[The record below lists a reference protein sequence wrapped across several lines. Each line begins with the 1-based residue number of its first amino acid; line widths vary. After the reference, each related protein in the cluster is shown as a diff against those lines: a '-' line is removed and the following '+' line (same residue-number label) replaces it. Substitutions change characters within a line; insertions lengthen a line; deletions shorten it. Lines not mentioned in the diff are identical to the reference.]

1 MGSTDIIFMLMVAIS
16 AVNFPEIS
24 GQTGSSSSS
33 VSGEVQ
39 LFDMKL
45 FRESDQKYCC
55 GVNNPEFWG
64 CFQGLVG
71 FGFIDGYFIIF
82 PDLLG
87 RNLLQTNNV
96 SQPMRQ
102 KDDTVRVDP
111 LDNLNKY
118 RGGFDITNKHY
129 WSSTVFTG
137 IYGYAIGVFW
147 LLSGVVYGGFL
158 LSSFFCCKSRRKGKL
173 KKRASCHKH
182 CYLWP
187 ILLAAFFTILAVAAS
202 GLVLGGNAKFNS
214 RARTVVDIVI
224 NTANEASA
232 SIFNVAGAMRGM
244 EINLGSNLE
253 INQATA
259 FLTSTSEKLDVGAAN
274 IERQAR
280 KNRRLIDKGL
290 KIVYAITTVTIS
302 LNLVAV
308 IALSVSGILRLRRAL
323 YLLITLCWFLTFLCW
338 LLFGVYYFLEN
349 FASDTCTALEN
360 FQQNPSN
367 SSLSSI
373 LPCDELLSAESV
385 LYDVSA
391 GIYNTVNEAKFI
403 IIFMTLVN
411 ANISILQATS
421 SISNISYVCNPFS
434 GPPEYQYLTDY
445 CPANTIRVGDIPKV
459 LKSFTCS
466 DAGNGTCRDREF
478 ISSNDYKTVE
488 AYTSSIQNILNVY
501 PDMQS
506 LVKCQSV
513 KDAFSEILLKHCK
526 PLKKYVHMVW
536 AALVFL
542 SIIMVGLVLIW
553 SAQADHQQELHSFNG
568 VVKPHSA
575 TEEDHPNPTSV

>member
-1 MGSTDIIFMLMVAIS
+1 MGSTDIIFMLMVAIF

-33 VSGEVQ
+33 VS
-39 LFDMKL
+39 
-45 FRESDQKYCC
+45 
-55 GVNNPEFWG
+55 
-64 CFQGLVG
+64 
-71 FGFIDGYFIIF
+71 
-82 PDLLG
+82 DLLG

-118 RGGFDITNKHY
+118 RGGFDVTNKHY

-391 GIYNTVNEAKFI
+391 GIYNTVNE
-403 IIFMTLVN
+403 VN

>member
-1 MGSTDIIFMLMVAIS
+1 MKRKKKTHEELYFSVTLQVKKMGSTDIIFMLMVAIS

-33 VSGEVQ
+33 VS
-39 LFDMKL
+39 
-45 FRESDQKYCC
+45 
-55 GVNNPEFWG
+55 
-64 CFQGLVG
+64 
-71 FGFIDGYFIIF
+71 
-82 PDLLG
+82 DLLG

-391 GIYNTVNEAKFI
+391 GIYNTVNE
-403 IIFMTLVN
+403 VN